1 MNQKTRAVGA
11 GILVGIWAMLTL
23 LMWFG
28 TPEDTSL
35 SERRELDQM
44 PELTLESLMDGTFV
58 EAFNSYTL
66 DQFPERDLFRKLKAL
81 FHYNALVQLDNNGY
95 FVYDGYIAKQ
105 TYPLVQPSVNHA
117 SQIINGLY
125 DTYLKGTDC
134 DIYMSIVPDKGYY
147 LATELGYP
155 SMDYSSLFAQMKEA
169 MPWATHLDIT
179 DTLDITDYY
188 RTDTHW
194 KQENLIPTA
203 QKLCLAMGAAG
214 PEESDYTKN
223 VVSDEFYGVYY
234 GHAALPIEAD
244 TITLLESELLKNCKV
259 KDYETGKTIRIYDN
273 AKLSSDDMYE
283 VYLSGAK
290 PLLTIENPNATTDK
304 ELIVF
309 RDSFGS
315 SIAPLLAQG
324 YKSVTLVDLRYMKPD
339 VLGSFITFEDQD
351 VLFLYSTLVLNESST
366 MKKFN

>member
-1 MNQKTRAVGA
+1 MNKNTRAVGA
-11 GILVGIWAMLTL
+11 GILAGIWVMLTA

-28 TPEDTSL
+28 TPEKTSL

-44 PELTLESLMDGTFV
+44 PEISLESILDGSFV
-58 EAFNSYTL
+58 EAFNDYTL
-66 DQFPERDLFRKLKAL
+66 DQFPERDLFRKIKAI
-81 FHYNALVQLDNNGY
+81 FHYNALIQLDNNGY
-95 FVYDGYIAKQ
+95 FVCDGYIAKQ

-117 SQIINGLY
+117 ASVINNLY
-125 DTYLKGTDC
+125 EDYLKGTDC
-134 DIYMSIVPDKGYY
+134 KIYMSIVPDKGYY

-155 SMDYSSLFAQMKEA
+155 SMDYNSLFAQMKAA

-179 DTLDITDYY
+179 DTLDISDYY

-203 QKLCLAMGAAG
+203 DKLCQAMGAEG
-214 PEESDYTKN
+214 PKESDYTKN

-234 GHAALPIEAD
+234 GHAAMPIKAD
-244 TITLLESELLKNCKV
+244 TITLLESDLLNNCKV
-259 KDYETGKTIRIYDN
+259 KDYETGKNIKVYDN

-290 PLLTIENPNATTDK
+290 PFLTIENPNATTDK
-304 ELIVF
+304 ELILF

-315 SIAPLLAQG
+315 SIAPLFAQG
-324 YKSVTLVDLRYMKPD
+324 YKSVTLVDVRYLNPD
-339 VLGSFITFEDQD
+339 VLGNFITFENQD

-366 MKKFN
+366 MKK